1 VKTTIRMMTNPT
13 TPVLPFC
20 VDLKITDEYVHRP
33 PTPKLLYVR
42 ASETFGKLDIDP
54 RKIEKTPNHL
64 ELCSIGRGV
73 SDERFRQE
81 TARILENKYKHH
93 IKVYTDGSNKEDRL
107 GYSVIWNQQNIKKR
121 IRPQN
126 TIFSFSAEQS
136 AIITVLYTTMRD
148 SENKLIATDSLSK
161 LIAAMDKKETKN
173 PKTRII
179 RNLLGQ

>member
-1 VKTTIRMMTNPT
+1 MRALNNVETTIQMIINPT
-13 TPVLPFC
+13 HPIRPFC
-20 VDLKITDEYVHRP
+20 VDLKITDEYVLRP
-33 PTPKLLYVR
+33 PLPKLPYVR

-54 RKIEKTPNHL
+54 RKIEKTPHHL

-126 TIFSFSAEQS
+126 TFFSFSAEQS

-148 SENKLIATDSLSK
+148 PRNKLIATDSLSK
-161 LIAAMDKKETKN
+161 LILAMDKKKR
-173 PKTRII
+173 KT
-179 RNLLGQ
+179 QKHE